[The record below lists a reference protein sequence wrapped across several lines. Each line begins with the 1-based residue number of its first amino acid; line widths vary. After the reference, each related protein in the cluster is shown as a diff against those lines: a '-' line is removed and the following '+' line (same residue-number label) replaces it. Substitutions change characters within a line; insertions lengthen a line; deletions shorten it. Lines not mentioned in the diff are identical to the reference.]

1 MQFAIFL
8 IGYTLSQF
16 YRSFLAVIAPELSHE
31 LHLSGTD
38 LGRILACWFATFA
51 LAQFWIGAA
60 LDKHGPRRTLPIIML
75 PGIAGALVSS
85 RAAGAGD
92 AMLAMS
98 LIGVGC
104 SAALMGPLY
113 VFARTYAPD
122 RFAMMSALVLGLGSF
137 GNLLGGTPLALATQA
152 FGWRSVFVGLAVITA
167 IAAALIAM
175 FVRDPPR
182 AQATE
187 HDNGGIISGLKAIL
201 AIRQLWPV
209 WPIMSLAY
217 GILITER
224 GLWVGPYLSQVHGLE
239 PVARGNVILVM
250 AIAIAAG
257 ALAYG
262 PLERWLRRRKVLA
275 LWGSVIAGA
284 ALLFLAWVAKPPI
297 QVAALALAVFGF
309 TAMTYG
315 TLMAHIRNF
324 LPDHLL
330 GRGMTFANFLCMA
343 GAGLLQIWSGWYVD
357 MLKTASLSDA
367 DLFAHLHGALGAAML
382 VSAAVYAFARET
394 DTGALAPA
402 NKA

>member
-1 MQFAIFL
+1 
-8 IGYTLSQF
+8 
-16 YRSFLAVIAPELSHE
+16 
-31 LHLSGTD
+31 
-38 LGRILACWFATFA
+38 
-51 LAQFWIGAA
+51 
-60 LDKHGPRRTLPIIML
+60 
-75 PGIAGALVSS
+75 
-85 RAAGAGD
+85 
-92 AMLAMS
+92 MLAMS

-394 DTGALAPA
+394 DTAALAPA